1 MKKLILIL
9 SLLTIAACTTA
20 KPVVKVE
27 TKPVVLK
34 SATVKKIMTKKEPCA
49 VVGK

>member
-1 MKKLILIL
+1 MNKIILIL
-9 SLLTIAACTTA
+9 SMLTIAACTT